1 MYNDYKGIVFYSN
14 QHFSDVSLVLN
25 KKFKSNSGHTVS
37 KRRIATG
44 VLIDNQRVNQK
55 HKFHRQIRPSLIA
68 SQNINQWVM
77 PAYVHQLHCIEF
89 VQLKYPTKVAYI
101 YFLFMKCF
109 TQVIDVC

>member
-44 VLIDNQRVNQK
+44 VLIDNQRVNHK
-55 HKFHRQIRPSLIA
+55 HKFQSDPPLTHRISKHQPVGDASIRPSIT
-68 SQNINQWVM
+68 
-77 PAYVHQLHCIEF
+77 LHRICA
-89 VQLKYPTKVAYI
+89 TKVSN
-101 YFLFMKCF
+101 KSR
-109 TQVIDVC
+109 